1 MIKNLIFDF
10 GRVLVDYDFFHII
23 DTMFTDKE
31 AEQEFC
37 SIFVTNTFIDR
48 CDREDIPFI
57 DIIRETQAQF
67 PQFRTELQA
76 FYDRYP
82 DFVTGEV
89 PHMAELLAELKEKG
103 YKLYGLSNWCSK
115 VYDIIPR
122 YSIFNLLDGYVV
134 SSDVHLIKPDTA
146 IYHCLCEKY
155 GLKPEEC
162 LFADDKMPNIIGARN
177 AGMEAV
183 LFTDAHRYAQHLRE
197 SLNRSLR
204 L

>member
-37 SIFVTNTFIDR
+37 SIFVTNTIINR
-48 CDREDIPFI
+48 SDRENIQNI

-82 DFVTGEV
+82 EFVTGEV
-89 PHMAELLAELKEKG
+89 PHISVLLA
-103 YKLYGLSNWCSK
+103 
-115 VYDIIPR
+115 
-122 YSIFNLLDGYVV
+122 
-134 SSDVHLIKPDTA
+134 
-146 IYHCLCEKY
+146 
-155 GLKPEEC
+155 
-162 LFADDKMPNIIGARN
+162 
-177 AGMEAV
+177 
-183 LFTDAHRYAQHLRE
+183 
-197 SLNRSLR
+197 
-204 L
+204 